1 MIYVATH
8 SNVASWGQKS
18 IDNIKAAT
26 LGEDVQVVIQQTTPD
41 GTTRMHVKGGQ
52 TEKTPMGEDVDSG
65 DAGTL
70 VAFAKWGKEVAPSK
84 RYALVLWSHGSG
96 WEPAEIQGIKLE
108 RSVSQPMTESEFT
121 ERSADSSSFHIFFTP
136 SMRQIVEQDTEFERD
151 IAFDNGTG
159 HSLDTVE
166 LGKALD
172 DIKDELGQ
180 PVNLL
185 GMNACLMAT
194 VEVLYEV
201 RDSAEVYVASE
212 ELMPAESWPYKEILT
227 KLGKKPK
234 MDEVELGKLIVDRYT
249 AAFKDDTA
257 EQMEK
262 RHIDG
267 TTLTAVR
274 VGRVE
279 ELAAKTK
286 TLAQRLSNDI
296 DNQFGAVWR
305 AQRATIQF
313 QNNHRSYHL
322 YDLGMFCQNLA
333 KAQGVSDTVKEAA
346 EAVVTLLNDDDFILA
361 EAHSSEK
368 DEGIMGLTTYLMEP
382 VNKKGLSQFY
392 SNVAYAQETE
402 WDLFLEDYF
411 DAFKNAD

>member
-8 SNVASWGQKS
+8 NNVASWGQKS
-18 IDNIKAAT
+18 IDSMKAAT
-26 LGEDVQVVIQQTTPD
+26 LGEDVQVVIQQTTPE
-41 GTTRMHVKGGQ
+41 GTTRIHIQDGHTSESCMGG
-52 TEKTPMGEDVDSG
+52 DVDSG
-65 DAGTL
+65 DADTL
-70 VAFAKWGKEVAPSK
+70 VAFAKWGKGVAPSD

-108 RSVSQPMTESEFT
+108 RSVSEPVTGEELR
-121 ERSADSSSFHIFFTP
+121 ERSVDSAGFHIFFTP
-136 SMRQIVEQDTEFERD
+136 SMRTIVGQDTISERD

-172 DIKDELGQ
+172 AIKDELGQ

-201 RDSAEVYVASE
+201 RDAADVYVASE

-227 KLGKKPK
+227 QLGQTPQ
-234 MDEVELGKLIVDRYT
+234 MDEVELGKLIVARYT
-249 AAFKDDTA
+249 AAFQDDSA
-257 EQMEK
+257 EQMAA
-262 RHIDG
+262 RHING

-274 VGRVE
+274 VGRVK
-279 ELAAKTK
+279 ELAAAVK
-286 TLAQRLSNDI
+286 TLAQRLSDDI
-296 DNQFGAVWR
+296 DQQFGPIWQ
-305 AQRATIQF
+305 AQRATVQF
-313 QNNHRSYHL
+313 QNSHRSYHL

-333 KAQGVSDTVKEAA
+333 AARGVSETVKEGA
-346 EAVVTLLNDDDFILA
+346 EAVVTLLKDEDFILA
-361 EAHSSEK
+361 EAHSAEE
-368 DEGIMGLTTYLMEP
+368 DAGIMGLTTYLMEP
-382 VNKKGLSQFY
+382 LNKKGLSQFY
-392 SNVAYAQETE
+392 SQVAYAQETE

-411 DAFKNAD
+411 DAFKNVD